1 MPEIKKKLPIGIDS
15 FEKIRKDNYY
25 YVDKTGLITELLNSG
40 GEAVLFTRPRRF
52 GKTLNMSMLEAF
64 FSPNSDKSMFDGLK
78 ILKERDLCERYMG
91 KYPVISISLKSLEG
105 GSYATTY
112 RQMVQLVGR
121 LAMKVYRQVRDSDK
135 LLPLEM
141 ENLSALMQREI
152 DEADLFG
159 SLSTL
164 SDVLE
169 RHYEEKVII
178 LIDEYD
184 VPLAKAYEDGYY
196 DQMIRLIRNLFH
208 KALKTN
214 DSLQFAVL
222 TGCMRISK
230 ESIFTGLNNLKVR
243 SILDE
248 DFDEFYGFTDAEVR
262 AMFDYYGFSG
272 YYKDAKDWYDG
283 YTFGQTS
290 VYCPWDV
297 ISYCE
302 KLRTDSDQSPENF
315 WLNSSG
321 NQAVRR
327 LIRYEGTESVKGE
340 IEALLNGAVIVKNIQ
355 QNLTYPE
362 MYTSIE
368 NIWSVLYTT
377 GYLTRKGQRNG
388 SSIPLGIPNKEICN
402 IFSEQILELFKENVR
417 QDGEALRVLCD
428 ALQDRDV
435 PGVERS
441 LNDYLRRTI
450 SIRDTAVRKSLK
462 ENFYH
467 GMLLGIL
474 GVKADW
480 TIFSNQEAG
489 NGYSDIQIIDRNKNF
504 AIIIEVKYADEGDLE
519 KTCLEGLKQIEEKRY
534 ADRLQDERYHPILKY
549 GIAFYL
555 KDCRAMLAE

>member
-1 MPEIKKKLPIGIDS
+1 MAERKMKLPIGIDS
-15 FEKIRKDNYY
+15 FEKIRKNDYY
-25 YVDKTGLITELLNSG
+25 YVDKTGLIIDLLNSG
-40 GEAVLFTRPRRF
+40 GEVTLFTRPRRF

-64 FSPNSDKSMFDGLK
+64 FSPDSDKSMFDGLK
-78 ILKERDLCERYMG
+78 IAQESELCEKYMG
-91 KYPVISISLKSLEG
+91 KYPVIALSLKDLEG

-112 RQMVQLVGR
+112 RQMVHLVGR
-121 LAMKVYRQVRDSDK
+121 LALKVYRQVRDSDK

-164 SDVLE
+164 SYVLAQ
-169 RHYEEKVII
+169 HYGEKVII

-214 DSLQFAVL
+214 DNLQFAVL

-248 DFDEFYGFTDAEVR
+248 EFDEFFGFTDAEVR
-262 AMFDYYGFSG
+262 AMFDYYNLSED
-272 YYKDAKDWYDG
+272 YKTAKDWYDG
-283 YTFGQTS
+283 YMFGQTS

-297 ISYCE
+297 ISYCK
-302 KLRTDSDQSPENF
+302 KLLTDSDHTPENF

-340 IEALLNGAVIVKNIQ
+340 IETLLGGAVIVKNIQ

-388 SSIPLGIPNKEICN
+388 SSIPLVIPNKEICN

-417 QDGEALRVLCD
+417 QDGEALRVFCD
-428 ALQDRDV
+428 ALENRDIS
-435 PGVERS
+435 GVEKS

-467 GMLLGIL
+467 RMLLGIL

-480 TIFSNQEAG
+480 TVFSNQEAG
-489 NGYSDIQIIDRNKNF
+489 NGYSDIQIIDWKKNF
-504 AIIIEVKYADEGDLE
+504 AIIIEVKYADDGDLK
-519 KTCLEGLKQIEEKRY
+519 KTCLEGLKQIEEKHY
-534 ADRLQDERYHPILKY
+534 ADKLQDEQYHPILKY

-555 KDCRAMLAE
+555 KECRVMLRE